1 MGVSGLMERRRFL
14 GALAGAPALM
24 GAAVAPS
31 KIAAVEL
38 WRFSGR
44 RTVTPGQDAQFQV
57 QANHIYD
64 ALRPKPYKDD
74 PQAPRDG
81 AARAIYLNIK
91 TADGLEGW
99 YGPVDAE
106 AAYVVDTHLRPFL
119 MGKDALAGETLWDQM
134 WRSNRHARAGFFLM
148 GISAVDN
155 CLWDLRGRY
164 FKAPVY
170 RLLGGPTRADVEV
183 YGSCLGFSVE
193 LEPAFRKAQELKA
206 AGFRHQ
212 KWFLAYGPGD
222 GDEGLDRNVALVR
235 TLREAV
241 GPDVELMFD
250 VYTGWT
256 LDYAIA
262 WAKQVEAYRPRW
274 VEEAFNSDKLEAFVA
289 LHKATSIPIATGE
302 HFYGRWEAKRFLE
315 AGAISVVQADP
326 EWCGGLSELVKI
338 CGIASL
344 YDAQVLPHGHSLHA
358 ALHAIASQSPA
369 VCPRAEYL
377 ITKMRSYYWFEKN
390 QMTPVQG
397 RIALPDGPGFGI
409 EFDEGRIEG
418 RARFRA

>member
-1 MGVSGLMERRRFL
+1 MGVPGLMQRRQFLSGLV
-14 GALAGAPALM
+14 GAPLLT
-24 GAAVAPS
+24 AAAPAAQ

-38 WRFSGR
+38 WQFTGR
-44 RTVTPGQDAQFQV
+44 RTTTPGQDAQFQV
-57 QANHIYD
+57 QATHIYD
-64 ALRPKPYKDD
+64 ALRPKPYKDN
-74 PQAPRDG
+74 PQAPRE
-81 AARAIYLNIK
+81 AAVNAIYLNIK

-99 YGPVDAE
+99 YGPVDRE
-106 AAYVVDTHLRPFL
+106 AALVIDTQLKGFL
-119 MGKDALAGETLWDQM
+119 MGKDALAGEALWDQM
-134 WRSNRHARAGFFLM
+134 WRSNRHARAGLFLM
-148 GISAVDN
+148 AISAVDN

-164 FKAPVY
+164 YKTPVY
-170 RLLGGPTRADVEV
+170 RLLGGPTRSSVEV

-222 GDEGLDRNVALVR
+222 GDEGLEKNVALVR

-241 GPDVELMFD
+241 GENVELMFD
-250 VYTGWT
+250 VYMGWS

-262 WAKQVEAYRPRW
+262 WAKQVEKYHPRW
-274 VEEAFNSDKLEAFVA
+274 LEEAFGPDKLEAFVA
-289 LHKATSIPIATGE
+289 LRKATSIPIAAGE
-302 HFYGRWEAKRFLE
+302 HFYGRWEAKRYLE
-315 AGAISVVQADP
+315 SQAITVVQADP

-338 CGIASL
+338 CGVASL

-358 ALHAIASQSPA
+358 ALHVIASQSPA

-390 QMTPVQG
+390 QMVPVQA
-397 RIALPDGPGFGI
+397 RIELPAGPGFGI
-409 EFDEGRIEG
+409 EFDAGKVEKRV
-418 RARFRA
+418 AFRG

>member
-1 MGVSGLMERRRFL
+1 MERRHFL
-14 GALAGAPALM
+14 SVLASAPALM
-24 GAAVAPS
+24 AAPAAS
-31 KIAAVEL
+31 RISAVEM
-38 WRFSGR
+38 WRLAGR
-44 RTVTPGQDAQFQV
+44 RMVTPGQDGQYQV
-57 QANHIYD
+57 QATHVYD
-64 ALRPKPYKDD
+64 ALRPKPYKDN
-74 PQAPRDG
+74 PQAQRES
-81 AARAIYLNIK
+81 AVNAIYLNIK

-99 YGPVDAE
+99 YGPVDQE
-106 AAYVVDTHLRPFL
+106 AALVIETQIKPFV
-119 MGKDALAGETLWDQM
+119 MGKDALAGEALWDQM
-134 WRSNRHARAGFFLM
+134 WRSNRHARAGLFLM

-164 FKAPVY
+164 YKTPVY

-206 AGFRHQ
+206 AGYRHQ

-222 GDEGLDRNVALVR
+222 GDEGLEKNVALVR

-241 GPDVELMFD
+241 GENVELMFD
-250 VYTGWT
+250 VYSGWS

-262 WAKQVEAYRPRW
+262 WAKQVEKYHPRW
-274 VEEAFNSDKLEAFVA
+274 LEEAFNPDKLESFVA
-289 LHKATSIPIATGE
+289 LHKATSIPIASGE
-302 HFYGRWEAKRFLE
+302 HFYGRWETKRYLE
-315 AGAISVVQADP
+315 SGAISVVQADP

-344 YDAQVLPHGHSLHA
+344 YDAQVLPHGHSIHA
-358 ALHAIASQSPA
+358 ALHVIASQSPA

-390 QMTPVQG
+390 QMMPVQA

-409 EFDEGRIEG
+409 EFDE
-418 RARFRA
+418 ARVEKKTLFKV

>member
-1 MGVSGLMERRRFL
+1 MERRQFL
-14 GALAGAPALM
+14 SALAAAPALV
-24 GAAVAPS
+24 AAPAAS
-31 KIAAVEL
+31 KISAVEM
-38 WRFSGR
+38 WRLAGR
-44 RTVTPGQDAQFQV
+44 RMVTPGQDGQYQV
-57 QANHIYD
+57 QPTHIYD
-64 ALRPKPYKDD
+64 ALRPKPYKDT
-74 PQAPRDG
+74 PQAQRES
-81 AARAIYLNIK
+81 AVNAIYLNIK

-99 YGPVDAE
+99 YGPVDQE
-106 AAYVVDTHLRPFL
+106 AALVIETQIKPFV
-119 MGKDALAGETLWDQM
+119 MGKDALAGEALWDQM
-134 WRSNRHARAGFFLM
+134 WRSNRHARAGLYLM

-164 FKAPVY
+164 YKTPVY

-183 YGSCLGFSVE
+183 YGSCLGFSLE

-206 AGFRHQ
+206 AGYRHQ

-222 GDEGLDRNVALVR
+222 GDEGLEKNVALVR

-241 GPDVELMFD
+241 GENVELMFD
-250 VYTGWT
+250 VYSGWS

-262 WAKQVEAYRPRW
+262 WAKQVEKYHPRW
-274 VEEAFNSDKLEAFVA
+274 LEEAFNPDKLESFVA
-289 LHKATSIPIATGE
+289 LHKATSIPIASGE
-302 HFYGRWEAKRFLE
+302 HFYGRWETKRYLE
-315 AGAISVVQADP
+315 SGAISVVQADP

-344 YDAQVLPHGHSLHA
+344 YDAQVLPHGHSIHA
-358 ALHAIASQSPA
+358 ALHVIASQSPA

-390 QMTPVQG
+390 QMTPVQA

-409 EFDEGRIEG
+409 EFDEAKVEKKTL
-418 RARFRA
+418 FKV